1 MRDIIKYETYKKLAV
16 KYVIE
21 EYGNLDVLKNNLM
34 ARDKILAH
42 MSSMLRSYCPS
53 TVKAVQA
60 AMNENKRHFHRFI
73 EEHMDF

>member
-53 TVKAVQA
+53 TAKAVQA